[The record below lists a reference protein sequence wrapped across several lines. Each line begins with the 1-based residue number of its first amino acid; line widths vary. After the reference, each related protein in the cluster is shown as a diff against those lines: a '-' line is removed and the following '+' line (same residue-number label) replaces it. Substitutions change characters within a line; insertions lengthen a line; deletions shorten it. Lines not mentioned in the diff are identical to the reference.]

1 MIRNSLTFRL
11 FVTSVVW
18 VSLTLVIV
26 AILLTI
32 MFQRHV
38 EEHFDAFLFDH
49 LEENVA
55 AGRIGENGQF
65 FMSWIPV
72 DLRFNQPL
80 SGWYWQVNKGRTVIA
95 TSSSLGNNLLTFQLP
110 ESEKDREIQ
119 RILGPNNEKLRIALV
134 NVPLDNSEQRYTF
147 AIAGSVSIIELDVE
161 DFTTDLGITLIVLG
175 IGLVSVILLQ
185 IRFGLKPLRLLKD
198 ALQDVRSGN
207 RQRLP
212 DDFPVEV
219 QPTVRELN
227 AVMDHSE
234 ALLER
239 ARTQVG
245 DLAHALKNPLS
256 VIKNEANQI
265 QGERGAILVEKADAM
280 GNYVER
286 YLSRARAAGSGNIV
300 SASVRIKP
308 IADDISYLM
317 KHVYKDRLIDIE
329 FSALNNLYFKGDAQD
344 LEEMLGN
351 LMDNACKWASS
362 KVKVSGSNNDS
373 RLVLVVED
381 DGAGIAEQDRGTVL
395 KRGQR
400 LDETVPGSGLGL
412 GIVLDL
418 ATLYQGS
425 LMLEQSSMGGLRA
438 VLELPAADNNL

>member
-1 MIRNSLTFRL
+1 M
-11 FVTSVVW
+11 TSVVW
-18 VSLTLVIV
+18 VSLTLVVV

-55 AGRIGENGQF
+55 AGRINEEGQF
-65 FMSWIPV
+65 FMSWVPA

-95 TSSSLGNNLLTFQLP
+95 TSQSLVSDFLTFKLP
-110 ESEKDREIQ
+110 ESEKDREVQ
-119 RILGPNNEKLRIALV
+119 KILGPSNEKLRIVIV
-134 NVPLDNSEQRYTF
+134 NVPLGNSEQRYTF
-147 AIAGSVSIIELDVE
+147 AIAGSVSIIEIDVK

-175 IGLVSVILLQ
+175 IGLITVILLQ
-185 IRFGLKPLRLLKD
+185 IRFGLKPLRLLKS
-198 ALQDVRSGN
+198 ALQDVRSGDK
-207 RQRLP
+207 QRLP
-212 DDFPVEV
+212 EDFPVEV
-219 QPTVRELN
+219 QSTVHELN
-227 AVMDHSE
+227 AMMDHSE

-265 QGERGAILVEKADAM
+265 EGERGKILVEKAEAM
-280 GNYVER
+280 GSYVER
-286 YLSRARAAGSGNIV
+286 YLSRARAAGSGNIIG
-300 SASVRIKP
+300 ASISVKS
-308 IADDISYLM
+308 IAEDICYLM
-317 KHVYKDRLIDIE
+317 KHVYQDRSIE
-329 FSALNNLYFKGDAQD
+329 IQLNALDELYFKGDAQD

-351 LMDNACKWASS
+351 MMDNACKWANSE
-362 KVKVSGSNNDS
+362 VRVSGVKQGS
-373 RLVLVVED
+373 RLFLTVED
-381 DGAGIAEQDRGTVL
+381 DGEGIPEEAREAVLQRGL
-395 KRGQR
+395 R

-418 ATLYQGS
+418 AVLYKGS
-425 LMLEQSSMGGLRA
+425 LTLDQSSMGGLCA
-438 VLELPAADNNL
+438 VLELPAAED

>member
-1 MIRNSLTFRL
+1 
-11 FVTSVVW
+11 VTSVVW
-18 VSLTLVIV
+18 VSLTLVVV

-65 FMSWIPV
+65 FMSWVPA
-72 DLRFNQPL
+72 DLRFNQTL

-95 TSSSLGNNLLTFQLP
+95 TSSSLGSDLLVFKLP
-110 ESEKDREIQ
+110 ESDKDREVQ
-119 RILGPNNEKLRIALV
+119 KILGPNKEKLRVAVV
-134 NVPLDNSEQRYTF
+134 NVPLDNLEQRYTF

-175 IGLVSVILLQ
+175 VGLVSVILLQ

-207 RQRLP
+207 KKRLP
-212 DDFPVEV
+212 ENFPAEV

-234 ALLER
+234 ALLKR

-256 VIKNEANQI
+256 VIKNEAKQI

-300 SASVRIKP
+300 SASVHVES
-308 IADDISYLM
+308 IAEDIAYLM
-317 KHVYKDRLIDIE
+317 GHVYKDHSIDVE
-329 FSALNNLYFKGDAQD
+329 FTTLNNLYFKGDAQD

-362 KVKVSGSNNDS
+362 KVKVSGSKKGS
-373 RLVLVVED
+373 HLVLVVED
-381 DGAGIAEQDRGTVL
+381 DGAGIDEQDRQTVL
-395 KRGQR
+395 RRGQR

-418 ATLYQGS
+418 ATLYHGS
-425 LMLEQSSMGGLRA
+425 LTLEQSSMGGLRA
-438 VLELPAADNNL
+438 MLELPAAEA